1 MTDSLFSCLIENPLQ
16 CTVVVNNV
24 EHQVPAQLSV
34 AGALLYLGH
43 RQVRQHSVSGEARA
57 TFCHMGVCFECLVT
71 INKGQQQRACL
82 QQVMPNMRID
92 TVTKELTQ

>member
-34 AGALLYLGH
+34 AGA
-43 RQVRQHSVSGEARA
+43 
-57 TFCHMGVCFECLVT
+57 
-71 INKGQQQRACL
+71 
-82 QQVMPNMRID
+82 
-92 TVTKELTQ
+92 